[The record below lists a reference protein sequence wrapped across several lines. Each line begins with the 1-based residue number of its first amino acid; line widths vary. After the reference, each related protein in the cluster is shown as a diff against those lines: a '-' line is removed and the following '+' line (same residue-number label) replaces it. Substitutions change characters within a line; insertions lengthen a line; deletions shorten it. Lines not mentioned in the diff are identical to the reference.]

1 MAQIVKIHASKQPRR
16 PHFIKEWAAKRR
28 LSQADL
34 ARELDADKSIVSRWF
49 AGATP
54 GVEWQ
59 AKLAALFSVEPD
71 SLFRHPDDD
80 WLHALFLKRKAL
92 KELLVQRTE
101 PELDRIRQ
109 VAETNRLLNIIA
121 NQLDA
126 TRQEVRTLNGS
137 AWFIALAL
145 IVLCIATIFPKH

>member
-1 MAQIVKIHASKQPRR
+1 M
-16 PHFIKEWAAKRR
+16 
-28 LSQADL
+28 
-34 ARELDADKSIVSRWF
+34 
-49 AGATP
+49 
-54 GVEWQ
+54 
-59 AKLAALFSVEPD
+59 EPTDRD
-71 SLFRHPDDD
+71 SLGDILGAAFRGEPSHPED
-80 WLHALFLKRKAL
+80 HARQIA
-92 KELLVQRTE
+92 
-101 PELDRIRQ
+101 RQ